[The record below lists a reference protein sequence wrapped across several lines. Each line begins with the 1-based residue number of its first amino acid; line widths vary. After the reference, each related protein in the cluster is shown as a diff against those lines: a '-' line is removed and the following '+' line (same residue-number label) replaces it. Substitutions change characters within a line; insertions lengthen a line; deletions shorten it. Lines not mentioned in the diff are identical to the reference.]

1 MSCGRGCGPLRRSFR
16 VLDSHAECDYRN
28 YMTTHVVKIGNSQG
42 VRLPKRLLSLY
53 GLSVRDGLEVVQ
65 TREGILLKPTT
76 GLDSKLGWHD
86 AYRDMAAEAAE
97 QEEWSDWDTVA
108 ADGLHD

>member
-1 MSCGRGCGPLRRSFR
+1 
-16 VLDSHAECDYRN
+16 
-28 YMTTHVVKIGNSQG
+28 MTTHVVKIGNSQG